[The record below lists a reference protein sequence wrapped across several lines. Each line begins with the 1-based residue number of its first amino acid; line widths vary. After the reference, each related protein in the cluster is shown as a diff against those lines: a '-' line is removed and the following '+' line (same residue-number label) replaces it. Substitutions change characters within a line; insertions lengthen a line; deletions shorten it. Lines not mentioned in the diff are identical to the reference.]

1 MWNKLRNLILNKLDA
16 TGNEIVKNKLIPG
29 SIVLNNIELEE
40 GAFKVSF
47 PKQVYKDYTED
58 YINSSIKDMLINELL
73 KKEEFS
79 ILEENEV
86 VEEDYDF
93 IHIYYKFKY
102 YFRFIENK

>member
-1 MWNKLRNLILNKLDA
+1 
-16 TGNEIVKNKLIPG
+16 
-29 SIVLNNIELEE
+29 
-40 GAFKVSF
+40 
-47 PKQVYKDYTED
+47 
-58 YINSSIKDMLINELL
+58 MLINELL